1 MLAGWIANDVFLFK
15 KQQCRFNDASSFIL
29 SGEPFEQAPPITSR
43 INVGKSQVRANATLM
58 PATKILIVN
67 PNTTASMTDT
77 IGAAARAVAAP
88 GTEIVAVTSS
98 MGPASIEG
106 YYDEAFAVP
115 GLIQAFSKSIDADAG
130 IIACFDDTGLDAAR
144 SVACFPVVGI
154 CEAALVTA
162 GQLAKRI
169 AIVTTLPR
177 SVVPLEELVR
187 RYGFADRALVTACN
201 VAVLELEKAGSGA
214 GEKLAAEIA
223 RALDKGA
230 EAIVLGCAG
239 MADLAATLSQKF
251 GVPVIDGVSA
261 AVKQAEAL
269 IALKLMTSRRGSYA
283 FPTPKSYSGML
294 EGFAP
299 LIGAASTKRPTF

>member
-1 MLAGWIANDVFLFK
+1 
-15 KQQCRFNDASSFIL
+15 
-29 SGEPFEQAPPITSR
+29 
-43 INVGKSQVRANATLM
+43 M
-58 PATKILIVN
+58 PAAKILIVN
-67 PNTTASMTDT
+67 PNTTASMTLT

-88 GTEIVAVTSS
+88 GTEISAVTSS

-106 YYDEAFAVP
+106 FYDEAFAVP
-115 GLIQAFSKSIDADAG
+115 GLIRALLEAPDADAG

-144 SVACFPVVGI
+144 SVARFPVVGI

-177 SVVPLEELVR
+177 SIVPLEELVR

-201 VAVLELEKAGSGA
+201 VAVLDLEKTDSDAA
-214 GEKLAAEIA
+214 EKKLNAEIA
-223 RALDKGA
+223 LALDKGA

-239 MADLAATLSQKF
+239 MADLALTLSAKF
-251 GVPVIDGVSA
+251 GVPVIDGVAA

-269 IALKLMTSRRGSYA
+269 IGLKLTTSRRGSYA
-283 FPTPKSYSGML
+283 SPAAKSYAGML
-294 EGFAP
+294 EPFAP
-299 LIGAASTKRPTF
+299 R